1 MTIAYMSGISEARI
15 AAVRSFNRFYT
26 WKIGVLREGVLQS
39 PFSLSEARVLYELA
53 HRKST
58 TATELSR
65 DLGVDPGYMS
75 RILRRFAQRG
85 LVSRRRSKTDG
96 RQTHLTL
103 TPRGADAF
111 APLNRRQHDETAALL
126 SEVTDAE
133 QERVVAAMRTI
144 ESALSAAPRP
154 QAFVLRSHRP
164 GDVGWVISRQAV
176 LYAQEYGWD
185 ISFEAL
191 AAEIVAKFL
200 RDFDPKLEHCWIAE
214 RDGQNVGAVFLVKKD
229 EHTAQL
235 RLLHVEQEARGL
247 GIGSRLVDEC
257 IRFARACGYKKIV
270 LWTNDV
276 LHAARRIY
284 QRAGFKLTEQESHH
298 SFGHDL
304 HGQYWEL
311 PLT

>member
-1 MTIAYMSGISEARI
+1 MAQVSEARVG
-15 AAVRSFNRFYT
+15 AVRSFNRFYT
-26 WKIGVLREGVLQS
+26 GKIGILREGVLQS
-39 PFSLSEARVLYELA
+39 PFSLSEVRVLYELA

-58 TATELSR
+58 TAAELSR
-65 DLGVDPGYMS
+65 ELGLDPGYLS

-85 LVSRRRSKTDG
+85 LVSRRRSGADG

-103 TPRGADAF
+103 TPRGGQAF
-111 APLNRRQHDETAALL
+111 APLNRRQ
-126 SEVTDAE
+126 SEEVAEMLAQIGDAE

-144 ESALSAAPRP
+144 ESTLAPAPRP

-191 AAEIVAKFL
+191 AAEIAAKFL
-200 RDFDPKLEHCWIAE
+200 RDFDPKFEHCWIAE

-229 EHTAQL
+229 DTTGQL
-235 RLLHVEQEARGL
+235 RLLHVEREVRGF
-247 GIGSRLVDEC
+247 GIGSRLVEEC

>member
-1 MTIAYMSGISEARI
+1 MSGISEASI

-26 WKIGVLREGVLQS
+26 WKIGILREGVLQS

-58 TATELSR
+58 TAGELSR
-65 DLGVDPGYMS
+65 DLGVDPGYLS

-103 TPRGADAF
+103 TPRGAHAF
-111 APLNRRQHDETAALL
+111 APLNRRQHEETAALL
-126 SEVTDAE
+126 SEVGDAE

-144 ESALSAAPRP
+144 ETALAPKNGRAP
-154 QAFVLRSHRP
+154 AIVLRSHRP

-176 LYAQEYGWD
+176 LYSKEYGWD

-191 AAEIVAKFL
+191 AAEIAAKFL
-200 RDFDPKLEHCWIAE
+200 RDFDPKFEHCWIAE
-214 RDGQNVGAVFLVKKD
+214 RDGQNAGAVFVVKKD
-229 EHTAQL
+229 ERTAQL
-235 RLLHVEQEARGL
+235 RLLHVEREARGL
-247 GIGSRLVDEC
+247 GIGSRLVEEC
-257 IRFARACGYKKIV
+257 IRFARACGYEKIV
-270 LWTNDV
+270 LWTNSV
-276 LHAARRIY
+276 LDSARHIY
-284 QRAGFKLTEQESHH
+284 QRAGFKLTEEEQHH

-311 PLT
+311 ALT